1 MTQTVVLLHG
11 WPGATSDYRRV
22 VPLLPA
28 GLTVVVPELAN
39 FGAPAGDAS
48 AGAHAA
54 RILDQFEGSAIVV
67 GYDIGSRIAQT
78 MARTAPDRVAGLVIA
93 PAYPGVGTR
102 PFELGMH
109 EHTWYQ
115 HFHRNGVAADLID
128 GSARAV
134 RTYLTHLWSTW
145 SRDPSLATGES
156 FDALVAAYARPGAFR
171 ASVEW
176 YSANKGYAGTE
187 AIAAPTVFLWP
198 TDDPLFPIEWADNLD
213 DWFTDVRL
221 RVVDGSG
228 HFVPLEAPEAV
239 VDAVGSL
246 LAP

>member
-11 WPGATSDYRRV
+11 WPGSTADYRKL
-22 VPLLPA
+22 VPLLPS
-28 GLTVVVPELAN
+28 GLDVVVPELAN

-48 AGAHAA
+48 ADAHAA
-54 RILDQFEGSAIVV
+54 RILNQFEGSAIVV

-78 MARTAPDRVAGLVIA
+78 IARTAPDRVDGLVIS

-134 RTYLTHLWSTW
+134 RTYLRHLWSEW
-145 SRDPSLATGES
+145 SRDPSLADGEH
-156 FDALVAAYARPGAFR
+156 FDGLVAAYARPGAFR

-198 TDDPLFPIEWADNLD
+198 TADPLFPVDWADNLD
-213 DWFTDVRL
+213 EWFTDARL
-221 RVVDGSG
+221 ELLDGCG
-228 HFVPLEAPEAV
+228 HFVPLEAPQAV
-239 VDAVGSL
+239 ASAIESL
-246 LAP
+246 LPR